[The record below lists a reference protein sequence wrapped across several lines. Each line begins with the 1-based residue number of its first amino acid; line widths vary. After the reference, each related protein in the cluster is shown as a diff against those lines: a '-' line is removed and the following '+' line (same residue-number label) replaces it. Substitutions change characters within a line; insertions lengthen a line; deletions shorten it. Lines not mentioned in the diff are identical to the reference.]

1 MMKSTIAALAAFII
15 AIFMTSCGTISPPAQ
30 NTTTEPPIVTTTET
44 VTEPPITEIQP
55 EETTTT
61 ESKPI
66 LSEKERAE
74 IEENTFIAEFFDS
87 QLTFEETTAISE
99 ELLKKSSFEH
109 ESENNGIEKITLK
122 SKNGGG
128 TVDIMVID
136 ISNSGLSYDL
146 EYILSTFG
154 DYYYGIT
161 IGNMAGVNED
171 DFSTN
176 YRMTSSVV
184 SKGKYERTGSV
195 QRSDGTVTQ
204 FGVAKTY
211 AVLKDDKLTV
221 VSGQFLST
229 DMMERQQF
237 SALMQDLSDK
247 VAY

>member
-1 MMKSTIAALAAFII
+1 M
-15 AIFMTSCGTISPPAQ
+15 
-30 NTTTEPPIVTTTET
+30 
-44 VTEPPITEIQP
+44 
-55 EETTTT
+55 
-61 ESKPI
+61 
-66 LSEKERAE
+66 
-74 IEENTFIAEFFDS
+74 
-87 QLTFEETTAISE
+87 
-99 ELLKKSSFEH
+99 
-109 ESENNGIEKITLK
+109 
-122 SKNGGG
+122 
-128 TVDIMVID
+128 DIMVID

-161 IGNMAGVNED
+161 IGNMAGVRED